1 MFLNDE
7 QLVGLDP
14 NIIKGLDRSGDLY
27 GAKSQIQPASV
38 DLSIGDIF
46 LPQVPPGEPGSIQSP
61 LTFHSLPAGH
71 TAIVQTKEELDLP
84 RDLAAIG
91 FPPSSEVSV
100 RGLLMTN
107 PGHVDPGFKGRMK
120 FTVINMGRESFH
132 LNSGAI
138 IVTLLFFRLD
148 PPPKKTYPERNPT
161 IRGGVSEEQLSRLAK
176 DFLNFERQAE
186 DIVKQAERRAIWWSA
201 GVPILVAL
209 ISVLGTL
216 GAAYYI
222 TASRVHEVEKKI
234 VDDKAA
240 FQIDISKIYNKL
252 DHQNLE
258 KRIEDL
264 EKRMKTVAPRSP
276 KP

>member
-1 MFLNDE
+1 MLLNDE

-27 GAKSQIQPASV
+27 AANSPIQPASI
-38 DLSIGDIF
+38 DLTIGDIF
-46 LPQVPPGEPGSIQSP
+46 LPEIPPGEPGSIQSP

-107 PGHVDPGFKGRMK
+107 PGHVDPGYKGQMK

-132 LNSGAI
+132 LKSGAI

-148 PPPKKTYPERNPT
+148 QPPKKSYPERNPT
-161 IRGGVSEEQLSRLAK
+161 IKGGVAEEQLSRLAK
-176 DFLNFERQAE
+176 DFLNFESRAE
-186 DIVKQAERRAIWWSA
+186 DIVKQAERKAIFWTA
-201 GVPILVAL
+201 GVPIVAAL
-209 ISVLGTL
+209 IGVIGSFA
-216 GAAYYI
+216 AAYVF
-222 TASRVHEVEKKI
+222 TASRVHDVENSMVENKASVDIKI
-234 VDDKAA
+234 SNIKQKIDDRK
-240 FQIDISKIYNKL
+240 
-252 DHQNLE
+252 LE
-258 KRIEDL
+258 KRIEEL
-264 EKRMKTVAPRSP
+264 EHLVKKTEPRSP